1 VFGSNDTVKSGSQP
15 VNGTTATIDFAGTND
30 TFSDGSR
37 VYDDT
42 ITGFSSAAGDSIH
55 LIGGHTVATST
66 VSGGNTQIVLNNG
79 SKILL
84 IGVTDISGIFH

>member
-1 VFGSNDTVKSGSQP
+1 VFGSNDTVKSGSQA
-15 VNGTTATIDFAGTND
+15 NNTATTIDFAGTNEQ
-30 TFSDGSR
+30 FADGSR

-42 ITGFSSAAGDSIH
+42 ITGFESAAGDSIH
-55 LIGGHTVATST
+55 LIGGHTVATSS
-66 VSGGNTQIVLNNG
+66 VSSGNTQITLNNG